1 MSRSKRIPELL
12 TRKSPSTGRALAYAR
27 FDGRVVSFGAMGSE
41 AEQQFQQTLAEWL
54 ANGRR
59 LPEADAKELTVA
71 DVIAEYP
78 QHAEQEY
85 REVEVDKLRRQRP
98 GDGVTRVRRRR
109 VPAEQAR
116 GGGQQGTLVRRPVV
130 GPAGRDIERSRRID
144 AAPRV
149 RRLNPGFT
157 GCAG

>member
-1 MSRSKRIPELL
+1 MRAAPDLAMVRL
-12 TRKSPSTGRALAYAR
+12 TQILEKVRTYHPSADTDLINKAYVYAARMHEGQSRKSGDPYLIHP
-27 FDGRVVSFGAMGSE
+27 VS
-41 AEQQFQQTLAEWL
+41 
-54 ANGRR
+54 
-59 LPEADAKELTVA
+59 VA